1 MMISKMIF
9 VLVILATDGTAQR
22 FATFE
27 SMEQCQVFAKSYNA
41 TNSGFGRAACIP
53 EDQQSA
59 ADVQRDFD
67 QAMAM
72 MEQFMGKMH
81 SIIEKQ
87 KRKEL

>member
-1 MMISKMIF
+1 MIF

-27 SMEQCQVFAKSYNA
+27 SMERCETFAKSYNA
-41 TNSGFGRAACIP
+41 ANSGFGRAACIP
-53 EDQQSA
+53 EDQQAA

-67 QAMAM
+67 QAMVM
-72 MEQFMGKMH
+72 MEQFMSKMH
-81 SIIEKQ
+81 SIMEKQ